1 MEYKNKTVYTDDI
14 YRAIGS
20 QKSFSYEILVM
31 KGMILS
37 VVMWTGARLVQQDNR
52 SVWNWLF
59 CAFAIIV
66 LPGILFV
73 YPAIRNRSMYK
84 RSLKANNGKEIVMD
98 ITLREHDIVC
108 KNNAGQKAIRKY
120 EDVTKITKT
129 SKLLILLSD
138 RFEPIYMDLKGFGSA
153 SVEDVEAFLNRK
165 CTKLRNK

>member
-37 VVMWTGARLVQQDNR
+37 VVLWTGARLVQQDNR
-52 SVWNWLF
+52 SIANWLF

-73 YPAIRNRSMYK
+73 YPAIRNRSLYK
-84 RSLKANNGKEIVMD
+84 RSLKANNGKEIVTD
-98 ITLREHDIVC
+98 ITLGEHEIVC

-138 RFEPIYMDLKGFGSA
+138 KFEPIYMDLNGFKSA